1 MVSPFDAAWAL
12 LKNWE
17 PTEEEIRQMEQ
28 ARLAQMRGKGGAG
41 GPMHSH
47 IEEETPSPEPPVEE
61 TPSPEPPVYEPEMCP
76 TCGGS
81 GLGAGTAT
89 PAPRGR
95 RVTDI

>member
-17 PTEEEIRQMEQ
+17 PTEEEIPQMEQ

-47 IEEETPSPEPPVEE
+47 IEEETPSPEPPV
-61 TPSPEPPVYEPEMCP
+61 YEPEMCP

-81 GLGAGTAT
+81 GLVAGTAT